1 MALDSARNGKSSVVR
16 NGAGKEGKAA
26 MATSANSVE
35 RGVSV
40 DDRRKA
46 LDGAVAQIERA
57 YGKGSIM
64 RLVDVSNKMVVEV
77 IPTGSI
83 ALDLALGVGGIPRGR
98 ITEIYGPESSGK
110 TTLCYHI
117 IAEAQKTGGIAAFVD
132 TEHALDPSYARKCG
146 VDLENLFI
154 SQPDTGE
161 QALEITETLVRS
173 GAVDVVV
180 VDSVAALVPRAEIDG
195 DMGDAHVGL
204 QARLMSQALRKLTS
218 AINRSHTS
226 VIFTNQL
233 RMKIGVMFGNPE
245 TTSGGRALKFYASV
259 RLEIRRVDSI
269 KNGQDITGSRSRVK
283 VVKNKVAPPFK
294 QAEFDIM
301 YAEGISAAGS
311 VLDVG
316 VELGVVRKSGAW
328 FYYGEERVGQGRE
341 NAKEFLKA
349 HPEMQE
355 EIYRRILGLADK
367 AADDFNIGV
376 TTEPASGPDGV
387 LDELDDE

>member
-1 MALDSARNGKSSVVR
+1 MPLESVRTGKTSVGR
-16 NGAGKEGKAA
+16 DGAGKEGKAA
-26 MATSANSVE
+26 MPTSANGVE
-35 RGVSV
+35 RGASV

-46 LDGAVAQIERA
+46 IDTAVSQIERA

-64 RLVDVSNKMVVEV
+64 RMVDVSNKMVVEV

-98 ITEIYGPESSGK
+98 VTEIYGPESSGK

-146 VDLENLFI
+146 VDLENLYI

-173 GAVDVVV
+173 GAIDVVV

-204 QARLMSQALRKLTS
+204 QARLMSQALRKLTG
-218 AINRSHTS
+218 AINRSRTA

-341 NAKEFLKA
+341 NAKDFLKA

-376 TTEPASGPDGV
+376 TAGGPDGV
-387 LDELDDE
+387 LDELDDEV